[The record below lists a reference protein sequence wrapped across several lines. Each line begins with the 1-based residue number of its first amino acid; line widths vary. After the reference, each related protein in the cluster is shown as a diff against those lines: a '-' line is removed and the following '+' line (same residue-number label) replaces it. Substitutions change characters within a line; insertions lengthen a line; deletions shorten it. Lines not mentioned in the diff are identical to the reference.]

1 MTPYRELVHAC
12 ARGGTYKYFFD
23 KKEVVDVWARLER
36 RYGPVRRNDVF
47 KTMEI
52 ESEHLILRSTFLMNP
67 ITVFRKRRCE
77 ERDIAELHAIVGYSE
92 RDGIAGN

>member
-23 KKEVVDVWARLER
+23 KDEVLEVWQRLEG
-36 RYGPVRRNDVF
+36 RYGVIRRNESF

-52 ESEHLILRSTFLMNP
+52 ESERLILRATLLMNP
-67 ITVFRKRRCE
+67 ITVFRKRLCALT
-77 ERDIAELHAIVGYSE
+77 DIEELHVLVGYSGADV
-92 RDGIAGN
+92 RG

>member
-23 KKEVVDVWARLER
+23 KNDVIEVWRRLEV
-36 RYGPVRRNDVF
+36 RYGPVRRNDAF
-47 KTMEI
+47 KTIEI
-52 ESEHLILRSTFLMNP
+52 ESDRLILRSTLLMNP

-77 ERDIAELHAIVGYSE
+77 NGDIEELHAIVGYSH
-92 RDGIAGN
+92 NP

>member
-23 KKEVVDVWARLER
+23 RNDVVGVWRRLES
-36 RYGPVRRNDVF
+36 RYGEVRRNEAF

-52 ESEHLILRSTFLMNP
+52 ESERLILRATLLMNP
-67 ITVFRKRRCE
+67 ITVFRKRLCDATDVE
-77 ERDIAELHAIVGYSE
+77 EFHLLVGYPVTDE
-92 RDGIAGN
+92 RR

>member
-23 KKEVVDVWARLER
+23 
-36 RYGPVRRNDVF
+36 RNDVAGVWRRLESRYGAVRRSEAF

-52 ESEHLILRSTFLMNP
+52 ESDRLILRATLLMNP
-67 ITVFRKRRCE
+67 ITVFRKRLCDVTHVE
-77 ERDIAELHAIVGYSE
+77 EFHVLVGYPVTDE
-92 RDGIAGN
+92 RR